1 MSTSTPAT
9 MSPALQQAF
18 LNCSH
23 YFVTEGG
30 SSTMSPMLTY
40 CFSKAWLNSARAC
53 NPASPPTSL
62 YLSTQGWPSPN
73 LRPTWCRWSTLIWIL
88 ESSIYFGPWANLG
101 VLGNREQLRFN
112 KFSAML
118 WYFLMEHWR
127 CRILNFFPEL
137 EISLNVAPFAQL
149 FDLVRG
155 DQSGIFS
162 DPAPCFISRE
172 DETNLTPEEKVLS
185 IHYHKQWPILNYNY
199 IGKTRAPSATWPP
212 DVLPLQHVTST
223 V

>member
-1 MSTSTPAT
+1 

-30 SSTMSPMLTY
+30 SSTMSPMLTF
-40 CFSKAWLNSARAC
+40 CFFKAWLNSVRAC

-73 LRPTWCRWSTLIWIL
+73 LRPTWCRWSTLVWIL
-88 ESSIYFGPWANLG
+88 ESSIHFGPWANLG

-112 KFSAML
+112 EIFGHAM
-118 WYFLMEHWR
+118 
-127 CRILNFFPEL
+127 ILLDGALEMSHSEFFPEL
-137 EISLNVAPFAQL
+137 EISINVAPFPQL

-162 DPAPCFISRE
+162 DPALCFISRE
-172 DETNLTPEEKVLS
+172 DENNLTPEERVLS
-185 IHYHKQWPILNYNY
+185 I
-199 IGKTRAPSATWPP
+199 
-212 DVLPLQHVTST
+212 D
-223 V
+223 